1 MTILSKK
8 EQIEALKK
16 SGTLQRGEKIRLI
29 SFFVGLVV
37 VGAIVLQ
44 LNSTA
49 QEEADSQDRTAPAQE
64 TAVALPPV
72 DKIALELVKD
82 ETLSEQLILES
93 DAFASLARMSRALLP
108 GHLKAVGEP
117 TFPFDANENPAELRG
132 EPFRIRGELIHA
144 TAMVRGP
151 NIPEEFWC
159 QIRTDTGHDIY
170 FVSMQIP
177 TVLFGAE
184 NYVVADGYFFKN
196 YAQRIEGER
205 LTAPLFVGRSLRPS
219 VRLAD
224 PVHAL
229 DPVILADVKDTAFSV
244 EEDLEHDGFWHLMN
258 YTHHLSLDDA
268 RFNSEFQQADHLNR
282 TLIAAIAKDPELY
295 RGKAVR
301 LYGRP
306 ADAWSIAAPDNAVG
320 LSHLSH
326 AYLSKYELG
335 DQLLRV
341 VAPGSLMLNDLGLDH
356 ELLGYFLQLWSYED
370 KENRARRAP
379 VFVVA
384 GSKHRS
390 INRAEIEGEITLL
403 FSGVAIGLAALLIYL
418 AKRDRRNS
426 ERAATSLLNRRQ
438 SRRKKS

>member
-1 MTILSKK
+1 MTKLSKK

-16 SGTLQRGEKIRLI
+16 SGTLLRGEKIRMAA
-29 SFFVGLVV
+29 FFVGLVAI
-37 VGAIVLQ
+37 GGIVLQ
-44 LNSTA
+44 LNRAT
-49 QEEADSQDRTAPAQE
+49 QNEAGPIE
-64 TAVALPPV
+64 TPVQSKEATVALPPV
-72 DKIALELVKD
+72 DKAALKMVKD

-108 GHLKAVGEP
+108 GHLKAIGEP
-117 TFPFDANENPAELRG
+117 AFPFDTNKNPATLRG

-159 QIRTDTGHDIY
+159 QIRTDAGREIF

-177 TVLFGAE
+177 TVLFGAK
-184 NYVVADGYFFKN
+184 NYVMADGYFFKH
-196 YAQRIEGER
+196 YAQRIGGER

-219 VRLAD
+219 VRLAN
-224 PVHAL
+224 PVLAL
-229 DPVILADVKDTAFSV
+229 DPVVLADVRDTAFSV
-244 EEDLEHDGFWHLMN
+244 EEDLEHDGFWHLLN
-258 YTHHLSLDDA
+258 YAHHLSLDEA
-268 RFNSEFQQADHLNR
+268 RFDAEFHQADHLNR
-282 TLIAAIAKDPELY
+282 TLIATIAKDPELY

-306 ADAWSIAAPDNAVG
+306 ADAWSISAPDNSVG
-320 LSHLSH
+320 LAHLSH

-335 DQLLRV
+335 DQLIRV
-341 VAPGSLMLNDLGLDH
+341 VAPGDMMLNDLGLDR

-384 GSKHRS
+384 GWEHRS
-390 INRAEIEGEITLL
+390 INRAAIEGEITLL
-403 FSGVAIGLAALLIYL
+403 FSGLALGLALLLFYL

-426 ERAATSLLNRRQ
+426 EQAAASLLKRRQ
-438 SRRKKS
+438 SRRK